1 MDDAE
6 TDRSLG
12 MGCPMARR
20 DFLGGIALGLGALA
34 AGGVPAAADTAFAA
48 GGFPQDRPG
57 YDPPALEG
65 LRGSGPG
72 SFEIAHDVRDGD
84 FAALHERAVA
94 TGEHYDLVVVGAG
107 ISGLAA
113 AHFYRRRHPNAR
125 ILILDNHDDLGGH
138 AKRNEFV
145 VDGELLL
152 ANGGTYAI
160 ESPFPYA
167 PPARELLAELGIDPP
182 ALAKRD
188 DRPEIYAGLGGAVFF
203 DRATFGADRLVTK
216 IPGGFADDAPQASA
230 AAWRAW
236 LAKTPLPAHARAAV
250 LRVET
255 SRTDP
260 YPGLDSSAKKEKLS
274 RISYERFIVEAHG
287 ADARTIAFYK
297 TRTHDLFGVGIDAV
311 TALDCWGLGFAGF
324 GGLGLAPGPYSR
336 MGFTAMGSA
345 TPGQPPYEFHFPDGN
360 ATIARGLVR
369 RLVPGSLAGTTP
381 ESLVLA
387 KLAYRALDRP
397 ENAVRI
403 RLSSTVVAVRHR
415 GDPATATAVDV
426 TYSRFGTA
434 YGVRA
439 SNVVMATYNML
450 VPFVVPELPAPQR
463 EALRYGA
470 KVPLVYTVVAIRNW
484 LAFHRLGVKFISAP
498 GMFHP
503 QVRLDD
509 PVDIGDYRSSAN
521 PNEPVLVRML
531 RTPCRPGLSE
541 RDQHRVGRADLLAT
555 SFETFE
561 REVRDQ
567 LGRMLG
573 PAGFDPARDIAGITV
588 NRWPHGYAYEY
599 NPLWDPDGF
608 FDGGPTPNELARRRF
623 GRIAIANSD
632 AAAAAYTDQAIDQAY
647 RAVADLG

>member
-1 MDDAE
+1 MDDVEA
-6 TDRSLG
+6 DRSLG
-12 MGCPMARR
+12 MGCPIARR
-20 DFLGGIALGLGALA
+20 DFLGGVALGLGAIA
-34 AGGVPAAADTAFAA
+34 AGGRPARAGTSFAA

-65 LRGSGPG
+65 MRGSSPG

-94 TGEHYDLVVVGAG
+94 TGERYDLVVVGAG

-113 AHFYRRRHPNAR
+113 AHFYRKRRPDAR
-125 ILILDNHDDLGGH
+125 ILILDNHDDVGGH

-145 VDGELLL
+145 VDGKLLL

-167 PPARELLAELGIDPP
+167 PPARGLLDELGIRPA

-188 DRPEIYAGLGGAVFF
+188 DRPAVYAGLGGAVFF
-203 DRATFGADRLVTK
+203 DRATFGADRLVTG

-230 AAWRAW
+230 AAWTAW
-236 LAKTPLPAHARAAV
+236 LAKTPLHARAREAV

-255 SRTDP
+255 AAADP
-260 YPGLDSSAKKEKLS
+260 YPELDSDAKKERLS
-274 RISYERFIVEAHG
+274 RISYERFITDVHG
-287 ADARTIAFYK
+287 ADAQTVAFYK
-297 TRTHDLFGVGIDAV
+297 TRTHDLFGVGIDGV

-324 GGLGLAPGPYSR
+324 RGLRLAAGPYPR

-345 TPGQPPYEFHFPDGN
+345 TPNQPPYEFHFPDGN

-369 RLVPGSLAGTTP
+369 TLVPGSLAGTTP

-387 KLAYRALDRP
+387 KLDYRTLDRP
-397 ENAVRI
+397 GNAVRI
-403 RLSSTVVAVRHR
+403 RLSSTVVSVRHR
-415 GDPATATAVDV
+415 GDPATAAAVDV
-426 TYSRFGTA
+426 AYSRFGTS

-439 SNVVMATYNML
+439 NHVVMATYNML
-450 VPFVVPELPAPQR
+450 VPYVVPELPAPQR

-470 KVPLVYTVVAIRNW
+470 KVPLVYSVVAIRNW
-484 LAFHRLGVKFISAP
+484 HAFRRLGVKFISAP

-509 PVDIGDYRSSAN
+509 PVDVGAYRSSAD
-521 PNEPVLVRML
+521 PSEPVLVRML

-541 RDQHRVGRADLLAT
+541 RDQHRAGRAELLAT

-561 REVRDQ
+561 REIRDQ

-608 FDGGPTPNELARRRF
+608 FDGGPTPKDVARRRF

-647 RAVADLG
+647 RAVGELA